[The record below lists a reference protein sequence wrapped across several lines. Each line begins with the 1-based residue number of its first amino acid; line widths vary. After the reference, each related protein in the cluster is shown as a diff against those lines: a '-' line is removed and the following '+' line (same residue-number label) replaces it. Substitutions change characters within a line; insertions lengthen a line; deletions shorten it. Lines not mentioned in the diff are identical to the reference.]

1 MAIGTAAAIGLGV
14 AGVGSVL
21 SSSSNRRAA
30 NRAADTSE
38 RNAQLNADLMRD
50 IYNQNQQVLSPFVNR
65 GNAAGDQINA
75 LLGLGGAANNN
86 GGGYTGGGAGGAG
99 GTMPAGYGYGLT
111 DGTAGYNPA
120 LVRDANPLTSSS
132 WGGGMAP
139 NGFWQQRMAN
149 PASQNTPTGQ
159 PTMGGGG
166 MSAQD
171 AAENAFDIFRNSTG
185 YQFRLGEGM
194 DALNSGY
201 AGAGTLQSGAA
212 MKAALEYGQ
221 NFASNEFGNYMNALG
236 NQQSVGAQSGG
247 ALAGVG
253 MQHANSMT
261 QNNNMNAANQAN
273 AQLMRGQN
281 GIGGTLGLMGGV
293 LAGL

>member
-30 NRAADTSE
+30 NRAAEASE
-38 RNAQLNADLMRD
+38 QNAQVNADLMRD
-50 IYNQNQQVLSPFVNR
+50 IYSQNRQVLSPFVNR
-65 GNAAGDQINA
+65 GNAAGEQINA
-75 LLGLGGAANNN
+75 LLGLGGSAANNN
-86 GGGYTGGGAGGAG
+86 PATSQPSAAAQWGLGDGMSGYS
-99 GTMPAGYGYGLT
+99 PAAAR
-111 DGTAGYNPA
+111 DMNPA
-120 LVRDANPLTSSS
+120 VGPGNAGVTQWLSRYGPNAEMRRRF
-132 WGGGMAP
+132 GMDAP
-139 NGFWQQRMAN
+139 NTQ
-149 PASQNTPTGQ
+149 Q
-159 PTMGGGG
+159 PTAQPTTGSGSGG

-194 DALNSGY
+194 DALNSGW

-212 MKAALEYGQ
+212 MKSALEYGQ
-221 NFASNEFGNYMNALG
+221 NFASNEFGNYMGMLG

-253 MQHANSMT
+253 MQHANSMV
-261 QNNNMNAANQAN
+261 QNNNMNAASQAN

-281 GIGGTLGLMGGV
+281 NFGNTLGMMGGV